1 MKTLVSIPDSVID
14 KIEEF
19 RRKYYP
25 HLSLG
30 KFLVNSAIEK
40 VNEVEMKK

>member
-1 MKTLVSIPDSVID
+1 MKTLVTIPDEVID

-19 RRKYYP
+19 RKKYYP

-30 KFLVNSAIEK
+30 KFLVNSAVEK
-40 VNEVEMKK
+40 MNEVEMKK